1 VNTENY
7 LGIPIDQ
14 NRIANYEDSLQ
25 GRFSGGYG
33 DREKFFGNVAGL
45 CHVKKQDI
53 EERNITGL
61 YTGSCMDFYKTLRC
75 SHCAIFQ
82 YEKELPVHAY
92 RLPQNKKGR
101 YERRNK
107 GAVLV
112 RGAGQAQQI
121 TQDTLSQLTNDMLS
135 QNSQE

>member
-1 VNTENY
+1 
-7 LGIPIDQ
+7 
-14 NRIANYEDSLQ
+14 
-25 GRFSGGYG
+25 
-33 DREKFFGNVAGL
+33 
-45 CHVKKQDI
+45 
-53 EERNITGL
+53 
-61 YTGSCMDFYKTLRC
+61 
-75 SHCAIFQ
+75 
-82 YEKELPVHAY
+82 VHAY

-101 YERRNK
+101 YERKNK